1 MGVIL
6 ENRQATLFF
15 WYLAILLTALL
26 GQDILLEPFGAEAFG
41 LPVNAT
47 TRITSI
53 WGVCVLIALVIAGVL
68 ERRVNKR
75 SVAAVGGWSAFA
87 GFVLI
92 PASGL
97 ITNSSV
103 FYSGIVLLGI
113 GTGLSTVS
121 NLSLMLD
128 MTTAANVGLFIGAWG
143 MANAVSRL
151 AGTVLGGVVRDIV
164 TQVSQNPVLGDV
176 VVFAIEAFMLLVSLY
191 MLRKIDVNAFRRQAQ
206 QQTSLVERA
215 ALASEA

>member
-75 SVAAVGGWSAFA
+75 TVAAVGGWSAFA

-128 MTTAANVGLFIGAWG
+128 MTTAEKVGLFIGAWG
-143 MANAVSRL
+143 MSNAISRL
-151 AGTVLGGVVRDIV
+151 LGSLLGGVVRDLV
-164 TQVSQNPVLGDV
+164 TQVSQNAVMGYV
-176 VVFAIEAFMLLVSLY
+176 VVFVIEAALIAVSLWL
-191 MLRKIDVNAFRRQAQ
+191 LRSIDVTAFRQHAAQ
-206 QQTSLVERA
+206 PSLVERA
-215 ALASEA
+215 AIASEA